1 MGTAAYAGMSN
12 EDRPT
17 DDNSGYNDGCFRF
30 QGGDLSQIS
39 KSNLPI
45 PKDPMPASI
54 AELFTPFTLNGL
66 KIPNRIVMA
75 PMTRNFSPG
84 GIPGPDVAAYYRRRA
99 EGGVGLIL
107 TEGTSPNHPQ
117 AANMPQIP
125 HIYGEQALAG
135 WRRVVDGVHAAGGRI
150 FSQLWHVGAVQSQ
163 GGPPKLPVAPIS
175 PSGLLKPETKVG
187 EPMTQADIDAVIEA
201 FAQGAANAQRAGFDG
216 IEIHGAHGYIIDE
229 FFWDGTNRRTD
240 KYGGDLVQRTRF
252 AVEIIQECRRRT
264 GPSFPIQLRFS
275 QWKGQEY
282 TARLAT
288 TPQELAR
295 FLEPLAA
302 AGVDAFHCST
312 RRFWEPEFE
321 GSDLNLAGWTKKLTG
336 KPTITVGSVTLDV
349 DFMVSLGRVPTQGP
363 EPTGGDGAGRAAHM
377 DRLAEMLARGDFDL
391 VAVGRALLADSGW
404 ADKVREGRF
413 RELRPFTPEVL
424 KTLA

>member
-1 MGTAAYAGMSN
+1 
-12 EDRPT
+12 
-17 DDNSGYNDGCFRF
+17 
-30 QGGDLSQIS
+30 
-39 KSNLPI
+39 
-45 PKDPMPASI
+45 MPASI

-66 KIPNRIVMA
+66 TLPNRIVMA

-84 GIPGPDVAAYYRRRA
+84 GVPGPDVAAYYQRRA

-125 HIYGEQALAG
+125 HIYGDAALAG
-135 WRRVVDGVHAAGGRI
+135 WSRVVAGVHAAGGRI

-163 GGPPKLPVAPIS
+163 GGPPKLPVSPVS
-175 PSGLLKPETKVG
+175 PSGFLKPDVKVG
-187 EPMTQADIDAVIEA
+187 EPMTQADIDAVIQA
-201 FAQGAANAQRAGFDG
+201 FAQGAAAAQRASFDG

-282 TARLAT
+282 TARLAK
-288 TPQELAR
+288 TPQELAK
-295 FLEPLAA
+295 FLEPLTA
-302 AGVDAFHCST
+302 AGLDAFHCST

-321 GSDLNLAGWTKKLTG
+321 GSDLNLAGWTKKLSG
-336 KPTITVGSVTLDV
+336 KPTITVGSISLDV
-349 DFMVSLGRVPTQGP
+349 DFMVSLGRVAGQASPPQ
-363 EPTGGDGAGRAAHM
+363 DGASRAAHM

-391 VAVGRALLADSGW
+391 VAVGRALLADPNW
-404 ADKVREGRF
+404 PMKVRDGRF
-413 RELRPFTPEVL
+413 SELNSFSPETL
-424 KTLA
+424 KTLV